1 MATMP
6 DPRHLY
12 AASAE
17 HYHRHRPSYPAAL
30 IDWICSVTGHAPP
43 ARVADV
49 GCGTGIASRLFAQ
62 RGFKVVG
69 VDPSGEMLAF
79 ARSAGLAQY
88 VCGQAEATG
97 LAARSIDLVV
107 AAQSLHWFDLAAT
120 LREFRR
126 ILRPQGDCAAFWN
139 LRAST
144 RFVDEYHALLRA
156 YSSEYDIMIQQE
168 GAVAALRK
176 SRGVVDQH
184 QAEFENSQMLDREGL
199 LGRAYSS
206 SCVKRGVKDPAAF
219 EAALSGL
226 FDRYQRQ
233 GRVEF
238 RYRTVAVCWRL
249 TRLERRSY
257 PSSFHSASR
266 PRA

>member
-6 DPRHLY
+6 DPRRRY

-17 HYHRHRPSYPAAL
+17 HFHRHRPSYPSAL
-30 IDWICSVTGHAPP
+30 IDWIRSVTGHAPP

-88 VCGQAEATG
+88 VCAQAEATG
-97 LAARSIDLVV
+97 LATRSFDLVV

-126 ILRPQGDCAAFWN
+126 ILRRRGACAAFWN

-156 YSSEYDIMIQQE
+156 YSSEYDVMVKQE
-168 GAVAALRK
+168 AAVAALRA
-176 SRGVVDQH
+176 RPGVVDQQ
-184 QAEFENSQMLDREGL
+184 QAEFENSQKLDEEGL

-206 SCVKRGVKDPAAF
+206 SCVKRGVKDPVAF
-219 EAALSGL
+219 EAALSRL

-249 TRLERRSY
+249 AELGRRSY
-257 PSSFHSASR
+257 PSSFDSTSR